1 MKILINFSDYSNGE
15 TDFFSFV
22 VVVSFNNKS
31 DIFFKPSLDY
41 NHLIID
47 GPYIFQ

>member
-1 MKILINFSDYSNGE
+1 MKILFNFSDYSNGE
-15 TDFFSFV
+15 TVFFFF

-41 NHLIID
+41 KHLIID